1 LKKLVKLSLKINLS
15 LKRVLKCVLK
25 GLIPKKRFL
34 CNVKFVLKRL
44 NVIDQEILSSVTRK
58 DSFLNVFN
66 AQLLIS
72 FRFRA

>member
-1 LKKLVKLSLKINLS
+1 MCIKKFNS
-15 LKRVLKCVLK
+15 
-25 GLIPKKRFL
+25 KKRFL

-44 NVIDQEILSSVTRK
+44 NVIEQEILSSVTRR

-72 FRFRA
+72 KF